1 MLSSTRGKKDFEKMR
16 KCQKMNLPK
25 VFSLCLLVAV
35 LSLALCSCGGKFRTY
50 PGEGDISGT
59 WNLVLTKSN
68 VTVRETQLFIIQKD
82 RYDEVFSGTTSD
94 SATLTGTLSGN
105 STSIILN
112 NSDGSTTTLT
122 GTLSDDWKAIRGT
135 YTSTGPDGSGTWSA
149 LRPGPGALSVAPAN
163 AALSCSEGQSAT
175 FTATGGTRANYTV
188 VASTNGSL
196 VTLSTTALATNGQFT
211 VTANT
216 SCAGSDGTV
225 ADIIVS
231 DTSTSITI
239 PVTISNP

>member
-1 MLSSTRGKKDFEKMR
+1 MTNPKEEKMR
-16 KCQKMNLPK
+16 KCQRMNLPK
-25 VFSLCLLVAV
+25 VFPLCLLVVV
-35 LSLALCSCGGKFRTY
+35 LSFALCNCGGKFRSY
-50 PGEGDISGT
+50 PGEGDVSGT
-59 WNLVLTKSN
+59 WNLVLTESN
-68 VTVRETQLFIIQKD
+68 VAVRGTQLFIIQKD

-135 YTSTGPDGSGTWSA
+135 YTSTGSDGSGTWSA
-149 LRPGPGALSVAPAN
+149 LRPGPGALSVTPAN

-188 VASTNGSL
+188 VVSANEGL
-196 VTLSTTALATNGQFT
+196 ITLSTTGLATSGQFT

-216 SCAGSDGTV
+216 SCGGSDGAV
-225 ADIIVS
+225 ADLVVS
-231 DTSTSITI
+231 DTTTSITV

>member
-1 MLSSTRGKKDFEKMR
+1 
-16 KCQKMNLPK
+16 MNLPK
-25 VFSLCLLVAV
+25 VFLLCLLVAV
-35 LSLALCSCGGKFRTY
+35 LSLALCNCGGKFRTY
-50 PGEGDISGT
+50 PGEGDVSGT
-59 WNLVLTKSN
+59 WNLVLTESN
-68 VTVRETQLFIIQKD
+68 VTVRGPQLYITQKD

-94 SATLTGTLSGN
+94 GATVTGTLSGN

-122 GTLSDDWKAIRGT
+122 GMLSDDWKAIRGT
-135 YTSTGPDGSGTWSA
+135 YTSTGSDGSGTWSA
-149 LRPGPGALSVAPAN
+149 LRPGPGGLSVTPAN

-175 FTATGGTRANYTV
+175 FSVAGGTPAKYTV

-216 SCAGSDGTV
+216 SCDGSDGAV
-225 ADIIVS
+225 ADLIVS
-231 DTSTSITI
+231 DATTSITV